1 MIELKILLT
10 LLVANAIISLFNTPK
25 GILGCGLVGFAPF
38 EGKKANLEKIKILS
52 IINSVRGTD
61 SCGIFINNNLQKGV
75 GKLSDIKDY
84 FKEHQISYNAAC
96 KNKSIIVHMR
106 KSTRGASIEANA
118 HPFYIKENPNNPGI
132 VGAHNGTIYNCSTL
146 SKKYDVPYKTGDVDS
161 KFLLTVIQKTKSFDV
176 LAEYDGAAA
185 LLMAFE
191 DEPNTIYAFKG
202 ASIETWG
209 GSLVAEERPLYI
221 LIENEGVYFS
231 SMREGLE
238 IIKKDKKTDVLT
250 ISSNTV
256 VRVTNNQIYKK
267 QIVDRS
273 HINAKTHVYDD
284 PTYWDGFYERNNKTY
299 SSSNFPRNS
308 SREYNT
314 FDDYIEEKNKK
325 LTAAPIVFK
334 RNASA
339 DKTIVKKDYVKS
351 WEVKSPIAIYAE
363 TTSNRVNTAI
373 YKDSVYFLGGRY
385 FNFQELENEVYLK
398 RGISPCDIDTRIP
411 LVGTTQY
418 GKDHLIDGFTKIE
431 TLNYFTYKVKF
442 EDSIKISPAL
452 KEERRM
458 FYKGVLIESNKQQA
472 FIKKNM
478 RARLDALKNIIE
490 KTKQLSSYSAF
501 PILPLFEESA
511 MLVSKA
517 KDKNSVKAAYY
528 YRGKEYCGTSV
539 FQPEYSQKDYRFE
552 DGIPVEI
559 MSVVPLISCFDTS
572 YTKDVATNLK
582 KEETVGVPFKLD
594 GPDAFAEVLKDF
606 KDAEIEQK
614 AATSDD
620 NWRNYTFPEESSGQQ
635 VMIMLC
641 PDSPYFICRHEHQHD
656 LVESITS
663 NREKRNFFDYTTR
676 YFIAKDESPDW
687 SCFTGKEI
695 LDASLKIVFSNYF
708 LENPEMLVEASHM
721 MKTKD
726 KAEIIQNLIKETK
739 DCAEGILHY
748 LESVMVISVEDFF
761 YAVEEFIIE
770 QMENENEVKVL
781 AI

>member
-10 LLVANAIISLFNTPK
+10 LLIANAIISLFNTSK

-146 SKKYDVPYKTGDVDS
+146 SKKYDVPFETGDVDS

-209 GSLVAEERPLYI
+209 GSLVVEERPLYI

-325 LTAAPIVFK
+325 HTAAPIVFK

-351 WEVKSPIAIYAE
+351 WEIKSPIAIYAE
-363 TTSNRVNTAI
+363 VTSNRINTAVH
-373 YKDSVYFLGGRY
+373 KDSVYFLGGRY
-385 FNFQELENEVYLK
+385 YSFEELEDDDYLK
-398 RGISPCDIDTRIP
+398 KGITPCDLIGQEHT
-411 LVGTTQY
+411 
-418 GKDHLIDGFTKIE
+418 IDGLTIIE
-431 TLNYFTYKVKF
+431 TYNYFNYKVKLK
-442 EDSIKISPAL
+442 DYVKISPAI

-478 RARLDALKNIIE
+478 RARLDALKNVIE

-582 KEETVGVPFKLD
+582 KEETVGIPFKLD
-594 GPDAFAEVLKDF
+594 DSDSFAELVKDF
-606 KDAEIEQK
+606 KDAEVEQK
-614 AATSDD
+614 AATSND
-620 NWRNYTFPEESSGQQ
+620 NWRNYTFPDEKLGQQ
-635 VMIMLC
+635 VMVMLC
-641 PDSPYFICRHEHQHD
+641 PKAPYFICRHECAHSM
-656 LVESITS
+656 VENITC
-663 NREKRNFFDYTTR
+663 NREMRNFFDYTVR
-676 YFIAKDESPDW
+676 YFVAKEDSPEW
-687 SCFTGKEI
+687 SCYTGLEI
-695 LDASLKIVFSNYF
+695 LNASLKIAFSNY
-708 LENPEMLVEASHM
+708 LTENPEMLLEASNIM
-721 MKTKD
+721 GTTK
-726 KAEIIQNLIKETK
+726 KSEIIDNLIQETK
-739 DCAEGILHY
+739 DCPEGIQYY
-748 LESVMVISVEDFF
+748 LEEVIVISLEEFF